1 MSRRM
6 TSFKNMN
13 EIRHMDTKDSYVI
26 VLAKSKKNYSALSPD
41 VPGCY
46 TVGDTVE
53 ETLKHMREALA
64 FHLEDE
70 DTMPE
75 PRGLEY
81 HLRHDE
87 ELRDDRFIFAY
98 IPVSVVAPQ
107 MAHA

>member
-1 MSRRM
+1 MNRRM
-6 TSFKNMN
+6 TSFKNMKDT
-13 EIRHMDTKDSYVI
+13 RHMDTKDSYVI

-70 DTMPE
+70 EAVPE
-75 PRGLEY
+75 PKGLEY
-81 HLRHDE
+81 HLRHDA
-87 ELRDDRFIFAY
+87 ELRDGRFIFAC
-98 IPVSVVAPQ
+98 IPVSEVAPL
-107 MAHA
+107 AFA